1 MVLQAWPFFWWTLQA
16 SLLQNGH
23 LTFTSA
29 FHFFSGG
36 RMLNESVKDHSRG
49 LREDAALG
57 AVSAVPG
64 AFSFQH
70 GYSIQQALLFV
81 KGNFFGP
88 ERLVG

>member
-1 MVLQAWPFFWWTLQA
+1 
-16 SLLQNGH
+16 
-23 LTFTSA
+23 
-29 FHFFSGG
+29 
-36 RMLNESVKDHSRG
+36 MLNESVKDHSRG